1 MKGWKGPRRPCQ
13 ISACVMSCNELLCW
27 VPLCPFFF
35 VRWRRLGSCVLSLTC
50 IRSAFGFV
58 DSFFFGRCSS

>member
-35 VRWRRLGSCVLSLTC
+35 CALATLRKLC
-50 IRSAFGFV
+50 FV
-58 DSFFFGRCSS
+58 SDMHS